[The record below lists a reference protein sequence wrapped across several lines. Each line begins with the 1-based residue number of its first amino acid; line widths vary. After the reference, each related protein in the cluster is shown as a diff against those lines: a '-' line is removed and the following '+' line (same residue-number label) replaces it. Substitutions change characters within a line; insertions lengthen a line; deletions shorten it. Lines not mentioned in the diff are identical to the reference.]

1 MRVLDGHML
10 SMIKPHGIPMKILHF
25 SDLHGR
31 HMKAAEKLIDTHAPD
46 WIVLTGDILPEF
58 HRISGRD
65 SRLGAQREWWGT
77 YRSSFMHPLAVTT
90 LTLGNHEVEGFY
102 DRELEAV
109 PSELRVRVGVLQ
121 GNPAEFGAWGFSRE
135 YEPDELQE
143 EVDAL
148 NQPLVV
154 LSHCPPHRLVD
165 ANKEGIS
172 IGHPP
177 LRAYLDETPEAP
189 LLVLCGHV
197 HESFGEVRL
206 GRTLIVNAATGYAL
220 VDLDLECG
228 QARVLEMSRL
238 NSLELEAP

>member
-1 MRVLDGHML
+1 
-10 SMIKPHGIPMKILHF
+10 MIEPHGIPMKILHF

-31 HMKAAEKLIDTHAPD
+31 HTKSAERLIDTHAPD

-58 HRISGRD
+58 PRISGRG

-109 PSELRVRVGVLQ
+109 PSELQGRVGVLR

-135 YEPDELQE
+135 YEQDELQE
-143 EVDAL
+143 EVDGL
-148 NQPLVV
+148 NHPLVV
-154 LSHCPPHRLVD
+154 LSHCPPHRLLD
-165 ANKEGIS
+165 ANREGIP

-177 LRAYLDETPEAP
+177 FRTYLDEAPKAP

-206 GRTLIVNAATGYAL
+206 GQSLIVNAVTGYAL
-220 VDLDLECG
+220 VELDLTSG
-228 QARVLEMSRL
+228 QAQVLEMSRL
-238 NSLELEAP
+238 DSLRFEAR